1 MQQLM
6 LFEDKIDNYEY
17 IVQNFSADG
26 LCSETERLTL
36 EKKYTPLLEV
46 TQKFDRRAVS
56 YQLSKK
62 NPIHNWLKYKEGFS
76 AELVNILLDEMGA
89 SAGDIIMDPFMGS
102 GTTAIACQ
110 MRGINSIGYDIMP
123 LSDVAIK
130 AKSNVLNYEITELE
144 MLIEEFSS
152 ITMPNNYLKKTPYVT
167 ITDSAYPKFNEQFI
181 QFATEWIAQS
191 NYSQKLKNLFT
202 LCLLNSL
209 ERCSYTAKDGQ
220 YLRWDSRS
228 NKIINANIERKKLG
242 RKTLPAHQCRETV
255 ENIQDVI
262 EEELNH
268 TLSDIKFIQSNAHVN
283 LSATIDFTEGS
294 ALLELPKLKE
304 ETLNG
309 VITSPPYCNRYDYT
323 RIYALELV
331 CLGCNEDKIKY
342 LRQALLS
349 CTVESKSKIYLLR
362 ENYERLKNL
371 DRFYYITEKIKSNAT
386 FKEIMTALNKRK
398 LYGDLNNNGIIRMI
412 EGYFTELAF
421 IYAELYR
428 TCKNGAIIAVVND
441 NVRYGGEIIPVDYLS
456 TSFAEQFGFKPM
468 KIYCLKNQKGNS
480 SQQMKK
486 FGRTALRK
494 SITIWQK

>member
-1 MQQLM
+1 MQQTS
-6 LFEDKIDNYEY
+6 LFEDKIDNHEY

-26 LCSETERLTL
+26 LCQEKERLIL
-36 EKKYTPLLEV
+36 EKKYTPFLEV
-46 TQKFDRRAVS
+46 TQKFDRRVVS

-89 SAGDIIMDPFMGS
+89 SAGDVILDPFMGS

-123 LSDVAIK
+123 LSNIVIK
-130 AKSNVLNYEITELE
+130 AKSNVLNYKISELE
-144 MLIEEFSS
+144 MLINEFSS
-152 ITMPNNYLKKTPYVT
+152 LIIPVNYSKRTPYIT

-181 QFATEWIAQS
+181 QFAIEWISQS
-191 NYSQKLKNLFT
+191 NYSQKIKNLFT
-202 LCLLNSL
+202 MCILNSL

-220 YLRWDSRS
+220 YLRWDSRAT
-228 NKIINANIERKKLG
+228 KIVNANIERKKCG
-242 RKTLPAHQCRETV
+242 RKSIPAHQCRETI
-255 ENIQDVI
+255 ENIQDAI
-262 EEELNH
+262 EEELRH
-268 TLSDIKFIQSNAHVN
+268 VLSDIKFVQSNIHKKF
-283 LSATIDFTEGS
+283 SANIDFIEGS
-294 ALLELPKLKE
+294 ALFELPKLKDA
-304 ETLNG
+304 TLNG

-331 CLGCNEDKIKY
+331 CLGCNEDRIKY

-349 CTVESKSKIYLLR
+349 CTVESKSKISLLR
-362 ENYERLKNL
+362 ENYEQLNNLK
-371 DRFYYITEKIKSNAT
+371 RFYYITEKINSNAT
-386 FKEIMTALNKRK
+386 FREIMTALDKRK
-398 LYGDLNNNGIIRMI
+398 SCGDLNNNGVIRMI

-421 IYAELYR
+421 VYAELYR
-428 TCKNGAIIAVVND
+428 ICKDGAIIAVVND

-456 TSFAEQFGFKPM
+456 TSFAEQFGFKPV

-486 FGRTALRK
+486 FGRIALRK